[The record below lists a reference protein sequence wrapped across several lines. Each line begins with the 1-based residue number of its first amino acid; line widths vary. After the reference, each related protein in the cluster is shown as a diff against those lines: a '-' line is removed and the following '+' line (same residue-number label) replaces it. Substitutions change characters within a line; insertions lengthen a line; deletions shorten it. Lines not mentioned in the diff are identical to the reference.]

1 MESGELDSAI
11 LSYLPTSDRMS
22 LLRRQ
27 RDERF
32 MVLRLAIS
40 YDGRDVP
47 MGGEYTMYAVLIVA
61 DPAKPL
67 ISWTAFY
74 GILE

>member
-27 RDERF
+27 RNERF

-47 MGGEYTMYAVLIVA
+47 MGEYAMYAVLIVA

-67 ISWTAFY
+67 ISRTAFY